1 MKFHLLHHKSLD
13 IHAAQGQRGF
23 SVFSSVL
30 HFLAK
35 SETHIR
41 AKEKEKAVSVLLK
54 VFAQMYQVTLEI
66 NLINMTPV
74 SAAVIV

>member
-1 MKFHLLHHKSLD
+1 MLLRVREGSL
-13 IHAAQGQRGF
+13 
-23 SVFSSVL
+23 SSPL
-30 HFLAK
+30 FFIFLAK

-54 VFAQMYQVTLEI
+54 VFAQMYQVTLDI